1 MAQVAKIHAE
11 HIFDWDA
18 LHGGQYFYLSALGV
32 FPPSIVSGP
41 LNTGVPT
48 MVINTYFPNSSL
60 VQADDALKSFIDDVQ
75 KKVVEG
81 GGGIV
86 NLMQRS
92 VLQNINDALT
102 SADDFVGVNLVL
114 GSWLV
119 PALAYRRN
127 ATLVG
132 EVYSQL
138 LNAGTKL

>member
-48 MVINTYFPNSSL
+48 IIINTYFPNSSL
-60 VQADDALKSFIDDVQ
+60 VQADDALKYFIDDVQ

-86 NLMQRS
+86 NLTQRS
-92 VLQNINDALT
+92 VLQNINDALPPMIL
-102 SADDFVGVNLVL
+102 LVL
-114 GSWLV
+114 IWCLGLD
-119 PALAYRRN
+119 LYLLRRIE
-127 ATLVG
+127 G
-132 EVYSQL
+132 ML
-138 LNAGTKL
+138 LL